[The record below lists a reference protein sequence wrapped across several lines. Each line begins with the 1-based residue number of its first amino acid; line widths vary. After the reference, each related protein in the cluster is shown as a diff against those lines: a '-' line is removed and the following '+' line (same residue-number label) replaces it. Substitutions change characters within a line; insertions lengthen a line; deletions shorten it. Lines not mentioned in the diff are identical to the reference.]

1 MFLRR
6 LISRRTSF
14 AFRLAAAC
22 ALLFGLLSVGG
33 VAMLYLIVRTHV
45 IHTVDQAMEL
55 DMRELCAVFDHDGM
69 QDVQTF
75 VDALMTSE
83 GTMDGFYRILDA
95 HGSVLFE
102 SKFTAWHGV
111 DFDPGRLDMMDARA
125 PLFRNITLP
134 DARHEARVLDV
145 RIDEGRY
152 LQIGVSLEDHT
163 RFLFHL
169 RSAASILILVMLA
182 GGTAIGWLIA
192 RRAMSGIRR
201 ITRTIEQLEGG
212 DFGNRVPPSL
222 DSDEIAQLG
231 RTFNL
236 MAERVQ
242 SIMGEMR
249 QTNSNI
255 AHDLRSPVARI
266 RGLTETTMLTAK
278 NQDEFADVAGSVIE
292 ECDRLLAFI
301 NTTLDIAEAE
311 AGVRTLIRVPRDLA
325 EIAQEAV
332 DIFQPVAEERGIRL
346 QIQLQRARVFVELP
360 KIQRSVAN
368 LIDNAL
374 KFTPPQGE
382 IRVSVS
388 TTSTHAVLAVRD
400 TGPGIPEEDLPH
412 VFERFYRGDQSR
424 HQPGHGLGLSLA
436 SAFVHAHGGDIRV
449 ESSLGHGS
457 TFTIL
462 LPLAS
467 DADGAT

>member
-1 MFLRR
+1 
-6 LISRRTSF
+6 
-14 AFRLAAAC
+14 
-22 ALLFGLLSVGG
+22 
-33 VAMLYLIVRTHV
+33 
-45 IHTVDQAMEL
+45 
-55 DMRELCAVFDHDGM
+55 
-69 QDVQTF
+69 
-75 VDALMTSE
+75 
-83 GTMDGFYRILDA
+83 
-95 HGSVLFE
+95 
-102 SKFTAWHGV
+102 
-111 DFDPGRLDMMDARA
+111 
-125 PLFRNITLP
+125 
-134 DARHEARVLDV
+134 
-145 RIDEGRY
+145 
-152 LQIGVSLEDHT
+152 
-163 RFLFHL
+163 
-169 RSAASILILVMLA
+169 
-182 GGTAIGWLIA
+182 
-192 RRAMSGIRR
+192 
-201 ITRTIEQLEGG
+201 
-212 DFGNRVPPSL
+212 
-222 DSDEIAQLG
+222 
-231 RTFNL
+231 
-236 MAERVQ
+236 
-242 SIMGEMR
+242 
-249 QTNSNI
+249 
-255 AHDLRSPVARI
+255 
-266 RGLTETTMLTAK
+266 MLTAK

-449 ESSLGHGS
+449 ESSPGHGS